1 MSLRHRWQPRQRH
14 RRLDVYWLG
23 ATKILSTLTVADGR
37 QCGTVTHDPWIRKQA
52 RVDKGATDSTR
63 VVARRISTRKVL
75 GRSLTGVKGIRK
87 INYNWMRSCAVFI
100 PLPAVSHVVNKA
112 PCTREKPIISQ
123 SGGLKGT
130 WVHWKREVETYGGSR
145 QLESRTFNAT

>member
-1 MSLRHRWQPRQRH
+1 
-14 RRLDVYWLG
+14 
-23 ATKILSTLTVADGR
+23 
-37 QCGTVTHDPWIRKQA
+37 
-52 RVDKGATDSTR
+52 
-63 VVARRISTRKVL
+63 
-75 GRSLTGVKGIRK
+75 VKGIRK

-123 SGGLKGT
+123 SGGVEGYMGPLEE
-130 WVHWKREVETYGGSR
+130 EVETYGGSR